1 MTMAQ
6 GNFKI
11 IDTSGQDG
19 NPAVEFFNRR
29 PAEAFAGCNGIHG
42 RSAGSATAGTPGSDI
57 RIRVGYSD
65 AEPGLV
71 QVTGEGAHTGR
82 LWKIDRGEQLLL
94 KASGGKGGNGGRGEN
109 GQAGGPGRPGRDASK
124 YRAGEDGEDGGRG
137 GDAGAG
143 SDGADGAPGGNVYL
157 TVHDDDTDLLLP
169 LAYNVSGGQ
178 GGLSGDHG
186 MPGEGGRGGR
196 GGDSYAWSHGDRSGS
211 MPGGRN
217 GDNGPAGNP
226 ASRYLSAGRSA
237 PHGSVQI
244 RVIRGDLSEATY
256 PGPYTLEL
264 VHFDVVDENHD
275 GINEPGEHV
284 LVHNIRVRNRGG
296 MPTPSTRS
304 IQLLIQGTQ
313 WLDPVMTEPV
323 QVPFS
328 IQAGQEVTVPGVLRA
343 LIRNEWTEKPVGTPL
358 RVQQTLSLVAVFN
371 ERLNRPIPNFSA
383 GVPLNIRY
391 PLSLDAPTYLD
402 CVAKGDKVRFK
413 WAVHNDSSL
422 AYGSDTQ
429 LRRACGTKLSD
440 PQRFFALTYA
450 TAEQPDEAVD
460 ELDEA
465 EPFSIVTIEQE
476 FSVNDH
482 VMEFSDG
489 FLTLE
494 LLLADPRTGQMR
506 SIQKH
511 QMRMQI
517 SGVYHLSPDPSVL
530 LVVNA
535 STPNHAI
542 HQIIE
547 LLRNRLHTKLDI
559 FNLGLT
565 GSYESPVTK
574 RNVLASYTGRTVV
587 VFANAFTYFGG
598 EVRNPWDL
606 LDAWETALLLKQGT
620 SLLFANVADTCL
632 QSLQDW
638 ARQATF
644 PLPDLSSG
652 GGGGGGD
659 GQVAPSAKA
668 AAVALRQAGP
678 AAVATPSESESESE
692 SWGVPLRYPVSA
704 SLFGGI
710 ESAAVGSATA
720 AAKTLTKQMP
730 LRRFVAFPGPEVEAK
745 AKAGTVVVFE
755 GVPRTAKML
764 ATVGYFGPSSP
775 PNTNR
780 IADYDMYFILSCL
793 PFALRARMFWNAVGR
808 LASCEASVLYAG
820 VEGYL
825 DLPMHAAPDS
835 LLAVD
840 DKVLQAIGLSLQFD
854 LCDEIY
860 CFTGTRPR
868 FPDPIPVPEKLAQMP
883 LTSLFFSLVP
893 QLPQVTDVAQAQRL
907 VSALGAVHAL
917 ANPLSFWQWVK
928 GSFSCCCGNRKGQL
942 TAKLNEQILLAVDRA
957 CAAPDVAAAVRQAV
971 MQRSV
976 QVKAGIRASRGG
988 GGSHKSFD
996 RFGQTEVAA
1005 FASVSGV
1012 MVHDLTALQPVS
1024 TSMNKTQV
1032 DQHRHNHWAKQHMVG
1047 TLKTHAETQLK
1058 EMVNAEDAGDT
1069 EGAH

>member
-1 MTMAQ
+1 MAMAA

-11 IDTSGQDG
+11 VDTSGQDG
-19 NPAVEFFNRR
+19 NPALEFFERR
-29 PAEAFAGCNGIHG
+29 AAEAFVGCNGEHG
-42 RSAGSATAGTPGSDI
+42 RSAGAATAGTPGSDI
-57 RIRVGYSD
+57 RIRVAYSD

-82 LWKIDRGEQLLL
+82 MWKIDRGEQLLL
-94 KASGGKGGNGGRGEN
+94 KANGGKGGNGGRGEN
-109 GQAGGPGRPGRDASK
+109 GQAGGPGRPGRHASK
-124 YRAGEDGEDGGRG
+124 YRAGEDGGDGGRG

-143 SDGADGAPGGNVYL
+143 SDGADGAPGGNVYI
-157 TVHDDDTDLLLP
+157 TIHDDDTDLLLP
-169 LAYNVSGGQ
+169 LTYDVSGGQ

-196 GGDSYAWSHGDRSGS
+196 GGDPCNWSDGDKSGS

-244 RVIRGDLSEATY
+244 KVIRGDLSEATY
-256 PGPYTLEL
+256 PAPYTLEL

-275 GINEPGEHV
+275 GVNEPGEHIF
-284 LVHNIRVRNRGG
+284 VHNIRVRNRGG

-313 WLDPVMTEPV
+313 WLDPVMTEPL
-323 QVPFS
+323 QLPFS
-328 IQAGQEVTVPGVLRA
+328 IQPGQEVALPGVLRA
-343 LIRNEWTEKPVGTPL
+343 RIRNEWTEKPIGSCL
-358 RVQQTLSLVAVFN
+358 RVDETLHLVAVFN

-383 GVPLNIRY
+383 GVPITIRY

-413 WAVHNDSSL
+413 WVVHNDSSL
-422 AYGSDTQ
+422 PYGSDTQ

-440 PQRFFALTYA
+440 PERFFALTYA
-450 TAEQPDEAVD
+450 TAEKPDEAVD

-465 EPFSIVTIEQE
+465 EAFSTVTIEQE

-494 LLLADPRTGQMR
+494 LLLADPLTGQMR
-506 SIQKH
+506 TIQKH

-542 HQIIE
+542 HQIIG
-547 LLRNRLHTKLDI
+547 LLRHRLHTKLDI

-574 RNVLASYTGRTVV
+574 QSVLASYAGRTVI

-606 LDAWETALLLKQGT
+606 LDPWETALLLKGGT
-620 SLLFANVADTCL
+620 SLLFANVAEANL
-632 QSLQDW
+632 QGLQAW
-638 ARQATF
+638 ATQATF
-644 PLPDLSSG
+644 PLFGAPTNAGGDPEQPGGNG
-652 GGGGGGD
+652 GG
-659 GQVAPSAKA
+659 QALNAKA
-668 AAVALRQAGP
+668 AAEALRRAGP
-678 AAVATPSESESESE
+678 AATPLP
-692 SWGVPLRYPVSA
+692 SWEVMRYPVSA
-704 SLFGGI
+704 GLFGGI
-710 ESAAVGSATA
+710 ESAAAGSATG

-730 LRRFVAFPGPEVEAK
+730 LRRFVAFPEIEAK
-745 AKAGTVVVFE
+745 AGSVVVCE

-764 ATVGYFGPSSP
+764 ATVGYFGPSP
-775 PNTNR
+775 AGTNH

-793 PFALRARMFWNAVGR
+793 PFAVRARMFWNAIGR
-808 LASCEASVLYAG
+808 LATCEASVLYAG
-820 VEGYL
+820 IEGYL
-825 DLPMHAAPDS
+825 DLPYGLAAAPDS
-835 LLAVD
+835 WLID
-840 DKVLQAIGLSLQFD
+840 DKVLQALGFSLQLD
-854 LCDEIY
+854 LCHEIY
-860 CFTGTRPR
+860 CFTGTQPR
-868 FPDPIPVPEKLAQMP
+868 FPDPIPVPEKLSQMP
-883 LTSLFFSLVP
+883 LTSLFFSLAP
-893 QLPQVTDVAQAQRL
+893 EQPRVTDIAEAQRL
-907 VSALGAVHAL
+907 ASALGAVHAL
-917 ANPLSFWQWVK
+917 ANPLSFWQSVK
-928 GSFSCCCGNRKGQL
+928 AAFSCCGNRKGQL

-957 CAAPDVAAAVRQAV
+957 CAPDVAAVVHKAV
-971 MQRSV
+971 MERSG
-976 QVKAGIRASRGG
+976 QVKTGIHASGG
-988 GGSHKSFD
+988 HKNFD
-996 RFGQTEVAA
+996 RVGQAEVAA
-1005 FASVSGV
+1005 FVSVSGL

-1024 TSMNKTQV
+1024 TAMNTAQV
-1032 DQHRHNHWAKQHMVG
+1032 DSHRRNHWAHQQMMG
-1047 TLKTHAETQLK
+1047 TLKTHAEIQLK
-1058 EMVNAEDAGDT
+1058 EMVNAED
-1069 EGAH
+1069 